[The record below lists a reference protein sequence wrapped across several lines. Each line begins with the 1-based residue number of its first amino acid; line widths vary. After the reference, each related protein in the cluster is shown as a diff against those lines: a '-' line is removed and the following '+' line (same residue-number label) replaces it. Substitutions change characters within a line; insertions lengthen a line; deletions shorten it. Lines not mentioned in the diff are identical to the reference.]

1 MEISSNSL
9 ETSIACALSENRPS
23 LVTSTFASGLR
34 LAGTAAPATAGAPG
48 VDGGS
53 IVGDGGRPPGP
64 VSGVETPPCAA
75 LGPGTPHTV
84 GLSSAVGSAPGSSVG
99 AGAGADCAVLA
110 GPAAAAP
117 LTDIELTGAAVGDFV
132 GAVLGAVLGVALGAV
147 LGALPVAP
155 DADDCARAIDAT
167 ASVVPIAAHHA
178 DRARGDTGEVLSFGV
193 AISALHLAKHHADA
207 LIWNQAPLQK

>member
-1 MEISSNSL
+1 MEISSKSL

-34 LAGTAAPATAGAPG
+34 LAGAAAPAPAGAPG
-48 VDGGS
+48 VDDGS
-53 IVGDGGRPPGP
+53 TVGDGGLPPGP
-64 VSGVETPPCAA
+64 VRGVETPPCAA

-84 GLSSAVGSAPGSSVG
+84 GLSAAVGSEPGSSVG

-110 GPAAAAP
+110 VPAAAAP
-117 LTDIELTGAAVGDFV
+117 LTDIELTGAAVGDFAGV
-132 GAVLGAVLGVALGAV
+132 VLGVALGAV
-147 LGALPVAP
+147 FGALPAAP
-155 DADDCARAIDAT
+155 DAEDCARATDAT

-178 DRARGDTGEVLSFGV
+178 DRAKGDAGEVLSFGV

>member
-1 MEISSNSL
+1 M
-9 ETSIACALSENRPS
+9 ACALSENRPS

-34 LAGTAAPATAGAPG
+34 LAGAAAPGPTGALG

-53 IVGDGGRPPGP
+53 IVGDGGLPPGP

-75 LGPGTPHTV
+75 FGPGTPHTV
-84 GLSSAVGSAPGSSVG
+84 GFSSAVGSAPGSSVG
-99 AGAGADCAVLA
+99 TGAGADCAVLA
-110 GPAAAAP
+110 GPTAAAP
-117 LTDIELTGAAVGDFV
+117 LTDIELTGATA
-132 GAVLGAVLGVALGAV
+132 GAFAGVLLGVALGAV
-147 LGALPVAP
+147 LGALPPAP
-155 DADDCARAIDAT
+155 DAEDCARAMDAT

-178 DRARGDTGEVLSFGV
+178 DRARGDVAEVLSFGV

>member
-1 MEISSNSL
+1 M
-9 ETSIACALSENRPS
+9 ACALSENRPS

-34 LAGTAAPATAGAPG
+34 LAGAAAPGPAGAPG

-53 IVGDGGRPPGP
+53 IVGDGGLPPGP

-75 LGPGTPHTV
+75 FGPGTPHTV
-84 GLSSAVGSAPGSSVG
+84 GFSSAVGSAPGSSVG
-99 AGAGADCAVLA
+99 TGAGADCAVLA
-110 GPAAAAP
+110 GPTAAAP
-117 LTDIELTGAAVGDFV
+117 LTDIELTGATV
-132 GAVLGAVLGVALGAV
+132 GAFAGVLLGVALGAV
-147 LGALPVAP
+147 LGALPPAP
-155 DADDCARAIDAT
+155 DAEDCARAMDAT

-178 DRARGDTGEVLSFGV
+178 DRARGDAAEVLSFGV